1 MVSKVQISL
10 YVKENKR
17 KKKKIQV
24 KGFGISGMLQMVS
37 ERALKHLGLFG
48 LKMILHIS
56 FQN

>member
-1 MVSKVQISL
+1 MVLKVQISL

-37 ERALKHLGLFG
+37 EQALKHLGLFG

-56 FQN
+56 F